1 MHGGK
6 QMIHL
11 ILPTDKFLPNEFHKD
26 FYAIDFAS
34 LYKSGKR
41 LILTDLDN
49 TLISYEE
56 SEPNKQI
63 DDKFEELTKLGFEV
77 ILVSNNIQARIDVF
91 KDGLTIQGYGNC
103 RKPLK
108 HGLKKAHKN
117 ASKEYSKDQIVV
129 IGDQLMTDVF
139 GANRFGAYSILV
151 NPIKR
156 KTEKWYTRINRRIE
170 EKMLVK
176 IKKKRN
182 EKYLQ
187 LELDKRS

>member
-1 MHGGK
+1 
-6 QMIHL
+6 MIHL
-11 ILPTDKFLPNEFHKD
+11 ILPTDKFIPNEFHND
-26 FYAIDFAS
+26 FYEIDFAA
-34 LYKSGKR
+34 LYTSGKR

-63 DDKFEELTKLGFEV
+63 DDTFDALQRLGFEV
-77 ILVSNNIQARIDVF
+77 ILVSNNIQARVDVF
-91 KDGLTIQGYGNC
+91 KDGLNVEGYGNC

-108 HGLKKAHKN
+108 SGLNKALKN

-129 IGDQLMTDVF
+129 IGDQLMTDIF
-139 GANRFGAYSILV
+139 GANRFAAYSILV

-170 EKMLVK
+170 EKMLIK
-176 IKKKRN
+176 IKNKRK
-182 EKYLQ
+182 ESYQQ
-187 LELDKRS
+187 LGLDKRS